1 MNVAAMGH
9 GVRGPLHRASGLP
22 LPLPIVAELS
32 PVEFIANTT
41 LQRQRLSRPAPLS
54 VEDQSARV
62 LYAATNWFFP
72 METTGHSNFGGRSL
86 AWIPPFALAGSFEAR
101 VNVEILHHL
110 TVKLGEVLHR
120 NDLLR

>member
-1 MNVAAMGH
+1 
-9 GVRGPLHRASGLP
+9 
-22 LPLPIVAELS
+22 
-32 PVEFIANTT
+32 
-41 LQRQRLSRPAPLS
+41 
-54 VEDQSARV
+54 
-62 LYAATNWFFP
+62 